1 MNGYS
6 LLNIP
11 LSRMLDKFLPIGIVV
26 LIALVILKVEKT
38 FIKILL
44 VIGIIAFCIIYV
56 IPKFIL

>member
-6 LLNIP
+6 LLSIP
-11 LSRMLDKFLPIGIVV
+11 LSGMLDKFLPIGIVV
-26 LIALVILKVEKT
+26 LIAWVILKVEKT

>member
-11 LSRMLDKFLPIGIVV
+11 LSGMLDKFLPIGIVV
-26 LIALVILKVEKT
+26 LIAWVILKVEKT

-44 VIGIIAFCIIYV
+44 VIGIIDFCIIYV